1 MFWVLLPTL
10 LILPFV
16 GLLLLP
22 IVFVVRA
29 ERHDESSPPDL
40 RFEAA
45 PWWGALGVVVVQAA
59 EGWRVRLR
67 LLGRAVGSGWVLGGS
82 SDPVAPE
89 TLPPDPDPDPDEA
102 PQRAAPRETQPVT
115 AAPASAEP
123 RGEPG
128 GSSPTP
134 DADEGGELETD
145 NGTHDD
151 PGDVPPAGSP
161 GKESRV
167 TEDTTGLGAL
177 LARLQRQARVLRP
190 LLQPLWRLIRFC
202 PSAFDLRRIRVTG
215 RVGLD
220 DPAATGQV
228 QGALQG
234 LQAVCP
240 DRLRV
245 DLVADFVEPG
255 VRGEVEARAHLQVG
269 RLLFYVLRFA
279 VTAGLRWLRARVALW
294 RLDRAAVAGS

>member
-1 MFWVLLPTL
+1 VLWVLLPTL

-22 IVFVVRA
+22 VVFVVHA
-29 ERHDESSPPDL
+29 ERHDESSTPDL
-40 RFEAA
+40 RFRAA
-45 PWWGALGVVVVQAA
+45 LWWGALGVVVVQAA
-59 EGWRVRLR
+59 EGWQVRLC

-82 SDPVAPE
+82 SDPTAPDM
-89 TLPPDPDPDPDEA
+89 LPPDPCPDADEA
-102 PQRAAPRETQPVT
+102 PQRSAARGTQPVT
-115 AAPASAEP
+115 AAPPSAEP

-134 DADEGGELETD
+134 DADGGDEVATD
-145 NGTHDD
+145 SRTYDAPVD
-151 PGDVPPAGSP
+151 APPAGP
-161 GKESRV
+161 AKESRA
-167 TEDTTGLGAL
+167 TEGSSGLGAL
-177 LARLQRQARVLRP
+177 LARLQRQARLLRP
-190 LLQPLWRLIRFC
+190 LLHPLWRLIRFC
-202 PSAFDLRRIRVTG
+202 PSAFDLRRIRVAG

-255 VRGEVEARAHLQVG
+255 VRGEVEARAHLHVG

-294 RLDRAAVAGS
+294 RLERAAVAGS